1 MTIEDRKADLPAVT
15 GSSGSTP
22 LDDSPLPYQASI
34 SQQDLPLRR
43 AATGGPAFSPGARLA
58 SRFNVIRYI
67 AKGGMGEVY
76 EALDEITGKRMAL
89 KTILPA
95 IARDSEMVQ
104 QLRLEINNARQVT
117 HENVCRVFEVFP
129 DTTQS
134 PPTYFLTMELLEG
147 KTLSEVLRERGPIP
161 WKEVLPLAR
170 QMAAGLS
177 AVHRAGI
184 VHQDFKTSNVLLTGS
199 GDESR
204 VVITDF
210 GLAVNLRAKG
220 EDSSMGGGTPAY
232 MAPEQVHSGTRVDK
246 RADIYAFGVVLY
258 ELLTGHFPIQAQTP
272 AEMRQRKLVDHPLPL
287 RGDVP
292 DLPKHWERTILRC
305 LQIAPENRYAS
316 MQEVMDALEAKA
328 ERRQRLVIAVSSATL
343 LLIAVA
349 AVSGGQIRKYLMT
362 HRTPTIA
369 VLGLKS
375 QPGDTFDP
383 SIGTELGEELS
394 ANLSQSK
401 DLHVVPQDDVA
412 LVVGEFPVT
421 AAANP
426 EKEDLSGFQRA
437 VGADY
442 LILARV
448 GAESSTDGGASKAA
462 NALSLDVKVQ
472 DQKGETVGA
481 PIHTEGEGNYR
492 DAVAQAAAEI
502 RKRLGTQTLSEVDI
516 EQAANIYPQD
526 SQARK
531 LYFEALEKLR
541 ALNAV
546 EALDRLVKATQ
557 LEPGNSAIHAARSDA
572 LRLMNRSAEARLE
585 AQKALQLAHG
595 GHVPP
600 AYLFLLEARAAE
612 LDNRWG
618 TAVTKLDAL
627 YSLTRDNLGYGL
639 LLSGAQLEAMQA
651 SDALKTLDELE
662 KLPQPAGSDPRILI
676 RRAEA
681 FSLQGKYSEEI
692 KASNAALHAA
702 RDRRWKLMEAR
713 ANLQLCW
720 AQQHG
725 QASNT
730 VMEAC
735 DQAQKIFSM
744 MGDSVNGAV
753 VLNNVANWSLKQAR
767 YEEAKQA
774 YKNVVA
780 ITTAAGD
787 PINAAGAHLNLA
799 NALFQ
804 SKDYDGAQLELNQ
817 TLALTSKT
825 GDKYDEVRAGILQ
838 GEIYRIRDRLKDA
851 SDEAMKAQQ
860 MANAIGDRDTEA
872 KAWGNLALYQNSLG
886 DDDAAWTA
894 ANNAI
899 AISKD
904 LQDPSSTAFPL
915 QIIAGILMERG
926 DLQTARQDYLDAIKM
941 QDPAQKAALA
951 DLWMYLADTER
962 TAGNFAAAIDYA
974 GRAAN
979 EYHTERDVTSEA
991 NALSV
996 MVRAALGAG
1005 RLEDSATW
1013 LKSIDTLTMTD
1024 ANAIADA
1031 KTVSAE
1037 YLMAVG
1043 EGAEALALLQ
1053 SEEAPE
1059 GNSYPTLAWKLTLAR
1074 AEWAAKQK
1082 SLAASQ
1088 AAAVRNAATN
1098 AGFKRLAIAAREVG
1112 QSGKSRDY

>member
-1 MTIEDRKADLPAVT
+1 MTIEDRKAGRPSVT
-15 GSSGSTP
+15 GSSGATP
-22 LDDSPLPYQASI
+22 LDESPVPYQASI
-34 SQQDLPLRR
+34 SQQDFPLRK
-43 AATGGPAFSPGARLA
+43 AATGAPTFSPEARLA

-117 HENVCRVFEVFP
+117 HENVCRVFEVFL

-134 PPTYFLTMELLEG
+134 SSTYFLTMELLEG

-220 EDSSMGGGTPAY
+220 EDSSMGGGGTPAY
-232 MAPEQVHSGTRVDK
+232 MAPEQVHSGNLVDR

-258 ELLTGHFPIQAQTP
+258 ELLTGHFPIQARSA
-272 AEMRQRKLVDHPLPL
+272 AEMKQRKLVDHPLPL

-305 LQIAPENRYAS
+305 LEIAPENRYAS

-328 ERRQRLVIAVSSATL
+328 ERRQRLLIALSSATL

-349 AVSGGQIRKYLMT
+349 AFSGGQIRKYLMT
-362 HRTPTIA
+362 HRAPTIA
-369 VLGLKS
+369 VLGLQS
-375 QPGDTFDP
+375 RQGDTVDQ
-383 SIGTELGEELS
+383 SIGTGLGEELT

-412 LVVGEFPVT
+412 SVEGEFPVT
-421 AAANP
+421 AIASP
-426 EKEDLSGFQRA
+426 EKENLSGFRRA

-448 GAESSTDGGASKAA
+448 GGESTRGGGAPKAA
-462 NALSLDVKVQ
+462 SAISLDVKVQ
-472 DQKGETVGA
+472 DQNGGAVGA
-481 PIHTEGEGNYR
+481 PIHIEGQGNYR

-502 RKRLGTQTLSEVDI
+502 RERLGTQTLSEVEI

-531 LYFEALEKLR
+531 LYFEALERLR

-557 LEPGNSAIHAARSDA
+557 LEPKNSAIHAARSDA

-585 AQKALQLAHG
+585 AQKALQLAHD

-600 AYLFLLEARAAE
+600 TYLYLLEARAAE
-612 LDNRWG
+612 LDNKWS

-627 YSLTRDNLGYGL
+627 YGLSRDNLGYGL

-651 SDALKTLDELE
+651 PDALKTLDELE
-662 KLPQPAGSDPRILI
+662 TLPQPAGSDPRILI

-681 FSLQGKYSEEI
+681 FSLQGNYPEEI
-692 KASNAALHAA
+692 KASKAALHAA
-702 RDRRWKLMEAR
+702 QDRRWKLMEAR

-730 VMEAC
+730 AMEAC
-735 DQAQKIFSM
+735 DQAQKLFSM

-753 VLNNVANWSLKQAR
+753 VLNNVANWLLKQAR

-774 YKNVVA
+774 YKSVLA

-787 PINAAGAHLNLA
+787 PIN
-799 NALFQ
+799 
-804 SKDYDGAQLELNQ
+804 
-817 TLALTSKT
+817 
-825 GDKYDEVRAGILQ
+825 
-838 GEIYRIRDRLKDA
+838 
-851 SDEAMKAQQ
+851 
-860 MANAIGDRDTEA
+860 
-872 KAWGNLALYQNSLG
+872 
-886 DDDAAWTA
+886 
-894 ANNAI
+894 
-899 AISKD
+899 
-904 LQDPSSTAFPL
+904 
-915 QIIAGILMERG
+915 
-926 DLQTARQDYLDAIKM
+926 
-941 QDPAQKAALA
+941 
-951 DLWMYLADTER
+951 
-962 TAGNFAAAIDYA
+962 
-974 GRAAN
+974 
-979 EYHTERDVTSEA
+979 
-991 NALSV
+991 
-996 MVRAALGAG
+996 
-1005 RLEDSATW
+1005 
-1013 LKSIDTLTMTD
+1013 
-1024 ANAIADA
+1024 
-1031 KTVSAE
+1031 SAE
-1037 YLMAVG
+1037 RI
-1043 EGAEALALLQ
+1043 
-1053 SEEAPE
+1053 SI
-1059 GNSYPTLAWKLTLAR
+1059 WLTLYSIQTTTTAP
-1074 AEWAAKQK
+1074 K
-1082 SLAASQ
+1082 SS
-1088 AAAVRNAATN
+1088 
-1098 AGFKRLAIAAREVG
+1098 
-1112 QSGKSRDY
+1112 